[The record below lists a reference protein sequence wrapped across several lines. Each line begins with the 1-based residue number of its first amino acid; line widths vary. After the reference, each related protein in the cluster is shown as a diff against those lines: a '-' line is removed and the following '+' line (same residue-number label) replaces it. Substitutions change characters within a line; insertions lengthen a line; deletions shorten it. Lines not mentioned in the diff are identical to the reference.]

1 LEASTIPSLY
11 TAFIGEIEGEGIFA
25 DAALEPYS
33 RQWREPPSKTLG
45 GSLARRRSI
54 RGTRSIAGAG
64 CEWLKH
70 ASIGFRAFEKDV

>member
-33 RQWREPPSKTLG
+33 RQWREPPSKG
-45 GSLARRRSI
+45 ARRLSRASAI
-54 RGTRSIAGAG
+54 DPGHEVDRRR
-64 CEWLKH
+64 WL
-70 ASIGFRAFEKDV
+70 